1 MNWTLPNILTILR
14 LAAAP
19 TVPLVILYFQ
29 QPLSYSIALIIFII
43 AGVTDFIDGYL
54 ARLWK
59 QETAFGKM
67 MDPIADKAMVI
78 MALMVLLH
86 PFKFDPL
93 IVIPTLIIIFREI
106 LISGLREFLGENAI
120 LLSVTRLAKWK
131 TSIQIIAICSIFLS
145 LIAKFYNTPV
155 QDQLINE
162 NLIDYS
168 VDNINNIESISLLCS
183 LSLLWIATALT
194 FVSGYDYLQK
204 ALKFIKN
211 EIKND

>member
-1 MNWTLPNILTILR
+1 MNWTLPNILTIFR

-43 AGVTDFIDGYL
+43 AGITDFVDGYL

-78 MALMVLLH
+78 MALMVLLL
-86 PFKFDPL
+86 PFKFSPM

-106 LISGLREFLGENAI
+106 LVSGLREFLGENAK
-120 LLSVTRLAKWK
+120 LLSVTRLAKCQ
-131 TSIQIIAICSIFLS
+131 TPMQIIAICSLFLS
-145 LIAKFYNTPV
+145 LIAKFYNTPGG
-155 QDQLINE
+155 DQLIE
-162 NLIDYS
+162 KNLINYS
-168 VDNINNIESISLLCS
+168 VDKTINLESPSLLGS
-183 LSLLWIATALT
+183 LSLLWIATVLT
-194 FVSGYDYLQK
+194 FLSGYDYLQK
-204 ALKFIKN
+204 ALNFIKK
-211 EIKND
+211 ETKND